1 MKNHN
6 LFLTPD
12 YRYRLP
18 ESNLKKLIL
27 SLIVLLSFVH
37 VAAQNNINISG
48 TVVDDQGE
56 AVIGASVVAQ
66 KSKNGTITDVEGN
79 FKLSVRSN
87 DVLTISFIGYKT
99 LEIPVKGTN
108 LARIVMHEDTEVLDR
123 NRIWRA
129 TLRNPRKPSVR

>member
-18 ESNLKKLIL
+18 ESNFKKLIL
-27 SLIVLLSFVH
+27 SLIILLSFVH

-79 FKLSVRSN
+79 LKLSV
-87 DVLTISFIGYKT
+87 DYLFY
-99 LEIPVKGTN
+99 
-108 LARIVMHEDTEVLDR
+108 RIYHPNSSGVRQKQYCCDTE
-123 NRIWRA
+123 
-129 TLRNPRKPSVR
+129 RK